1 MTSRR
6 EHKCPKTM
14 KPRPCSCSKP
24 GLWKFNLFRMENR
37 SFVPVSLH
45 SCWPREKRL
54 SIAIRN
60 RICAVSYSILSHFRK
75 LIRLRNKQVK
85 IIDSAGQ
92 NKQVGNQKGL
102 LQRKNGAFLPT

>member
-1 MTSRR
+1 MSQNNETAAMFMFQ
-6 EHKCPKTM
+6 T
-14 KPRPCSCSKP
+14 RP
-24 GLWKFNLFRMENR
+24 LEVQLFRMENR

-102 LQRKNGAFLPT
+102 QQRKNGAFLPT